1 MSNSLQPHGLQH
13 TRPPFPSPSPGVC
26 RSLCSLHLWCCPD
39 IWSSDCSLLLLPSI
53 FPSISLHQI
62 PLQGSLPCRFQGAW
76 VTQWSYEPC
85 YVGLPKTMGHN
96 REFWQNVIHWRR
108 EWQTT
113 PVCLPWEHHKLYIC
127 VYLKIKSNQFHSSN
141 KIQKYLVNTYYP
153 QNNFEYLNHSLLY
166 HSLCNHSHIV
176 GHLHCLQFYFLIHSG
191 EVNIFVDKEFNTY
204 I

>member
-1 MSNSLQPHGLQH
+1 MFLYIYCCCYSVTQLCPALCNMMNYSM
-13 TRPPFPSPSPGVC
+13 PSPSQITALLWWRG
-26 RSLCSLHLWCCPD
+26 LHISMKLWAM
-39 IWSSDCSLLLLPSI
+39 
-53 FPSISLHQI
+53 
-62 PLQGSLPCRFQGAW
+62 PCRA
-76 VTQWSYEPC
+76 TQDGQ
-85 YVGLPKTMGHN
+85 VIVV
-96 REFWQNVIHWRR
+96 EFWQNVIHWRR

-127 VYLKIKSNQFHSSN
+127 VYLKKKSNQFHSSN

-176 GHLHCLQFYFLIHSG
+176 GHLHCLQFYFLVHSG